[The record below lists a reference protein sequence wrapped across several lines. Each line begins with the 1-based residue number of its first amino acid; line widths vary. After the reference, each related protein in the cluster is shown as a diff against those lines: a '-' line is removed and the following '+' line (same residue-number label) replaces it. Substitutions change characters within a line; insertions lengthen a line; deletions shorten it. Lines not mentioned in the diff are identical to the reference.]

1 MLWSPWVL
9 QDRAREYEAAWQV
22 VGQWRP
28 VEPDGHPQAVEEAS
42 AAPALW
48 LAEADA
54 RFEAEERQ
62 AERNRADRAASHDP
76 QRAQARLALLEER
89 AMLANRVAERAH
101 IRSAG
106 WRSEKQHQ
114 AQAAKIEREIVTREQ
129 EVERLALSWVMRRR
143 SLTGKAG
150 CPRRGVSW
158 RWPCLSLAGL
168 RRCASCVPVS
178 PPGGRA

>member
-1 MLWSPWVL
+1 ML